1 MARGMLKCWQR
12 PIGPD
17 GRPSR
22 CLMPTLRDLLR
33 DLPYVRAQG
42 DLNQPVSGIS
52 YDSRLVKAGDL
63 FVALPGFHTDGSIFI
78 PQAVAAGAAAVLTQR
93 SDAPLP
99 EGVPALL
106 VPDARRALADLSAAF
121 YGHPARHLRVVGVTG
136 TDGKTTTT
144 YLASAVLEGMGHRT
158 GLVTTVDVK
167 VGDRIWRNETQHTTP
182 EPVEVQGLLR
192 EMVDAGVD
200 YAVLESSSH
209 ALALDRL
216 LHCEFDVAVFTNLS
230 PEHLNFHGSMESYL
244 QAKAR
249 LFRLM
254 DESTCKG
261 LEKVAVLNADDP
273 HSRHLLAETGARVV
287 WYGIEGARAGGLAT
301 GSKLR
306 PHGDGGVRGQADGP
320 VPGTW
325 GSELGSRFWAVR
337 AADLRLLPVGSR
349 FRLVT
354 PVGSMEVESH
364 LSGRF
369 NVLNWLAAAAVGLS
383 QGASL
388 EQIRQA
394 MALVD
399 SVPGRMQR
407 IDCGQPFA
415 VVVDFAHTPQAL
427 ETVLRTLR
435 PITPGRIIVLFGMA
449 GERDPAN
456 RPEMGRVAAR
466 LADFA
471 LFTSDDPRFED
482 PVEIARQIASGA
494 RAEGWRDGEH
504 YIEIADR
511 EEAIREAFLRA
522 RAGDTV
528 VLAGKGHENR
538 QVIGSRLV
546 PWNDADVAR
555 RLLSELA

>member
-1 MARGMLKCWQR
+1 
-12 PIGPD
+12 
-17 GRPSR
+17 
-22 CLMPTLRDLLR
+22 MPTLRDLLR
-33 DLPYVRAQG
+33 DLPYARVQG
-42 DLNQPVSGIS
+42 ELDRPISGIS

-78 PQAVAAGAAAVLTQR
+78 PEAVAGGAVAVLTQR
-93 SDAPLP
+93 SDAPIP

-121 YGHPARHLRVVGVTG
+121 YGHPARQIRVVGVTG

-144 YLASAVLEGMGHRT
+144 YLTSAVLEAMGHKT

-167 VGDRIWRNETQHTTP
+167 VGDRIWHNETQHTTP

-192 EMVDAGVD
+192 EMVDGGVD

-273 HSRHLLAETGARVV
+273 HSRRLLAETGARVV
-287 WYGIEGARAGGLAT
+287 WYGIEGTWGGGRAT
-301 GSKLR
+301 GSR
-306 PHGDGGVRGQADGP
+306 RR
-320 VPGTW
+320 VPGDAGTRRHGAGGRGYVESSALRTQ
-325 GSELGSRFWAVR
+325 GSELGSRFWTVR
-337 AADLRLLPVGSR
+337 AADVRLLPVGSR

-435 PITPGRIIVLFGMA
+435 PMTPGRIILLFGMA

-482 PVEIARQIASGA
+482 PMEIARQIANGA

-504 YIEIADR
+504 YLEIADR
-511 EEAIREAFLRA
+511 EEAVREAFLRA

-528 VLAGKGHENR
+528 LLAGKGHENR